1 MTHHT
6 DYFHT
11 LKVYLDHHMNA
22 VQTAKELY
30 IHRSTFLYRLDKIKQ
45 ALCSDLDDPDGSLS
59 DALLSFIE
67 MEKDNASP
75 LTLRREGVVPGS
87 FFSPHYSNR
96 KQAVYEIF

>member
-1 MTHHT
+1 MISHERLLQLKYSDEAHHT

-45 ALCSDLDDPDGSLS
+45 VLCSNLDDPDELLYLMLS
-59 DALLSFIE
+59 FHFIE

-75 LTLRREGVVPGS
+75 
-87 FFSPHYSNR
+87 SNT
-96 KQAVYEIF
+96 